1 MPSSRCDRRNRL
13 RRRSCRILGLLL
25 ATAMAGIQAAT
36 PWHHQQRELMGTRI
50 SVDFG
55 IDDAALAASCSERV
69 FAEMRRIEALMST
82 YRDDSEITRVNNRAA
97 LEPVDISAELA
108 RLIER
113 SMYFSDLS
121 GGAFDI
127 TYASVGYA
135 YDFRQHRQP
144 SDADLAAALPAV
156 DYRHIELSGNRVHF
170 SRPGVR
176 IDLGGIAKGY
186 AVDRAVEIALQCGIT
201 RAMISAGGDS
211 RIVGDRDG
219 RPWII
224 GIRHPRE
231 DGGIALRLPLSDSAI
246 STSGDYERY
255 FMADDGQRVH
265 HILNPAT
272 GRPSQGSWS
281 ATVIGPDA
289 MTTDAL
295 STTIFILGADAGLAL
310 IEKLDGFDAI
320 VIDSSGKVHYSSGFE
335 VPDAEHPSK
344 PEP

>member
-1 MPSSRCDRRNRL
+1 
-13 RRRSCRILGLLL
+13 
-25 ATAMAGIQAAT
+25 
-36 PWHHQQRELMGTRI
+36 MGTRVSI
-50 SVDFG
+50 DFG
-55 IDDAALAASCSERV
+55 VDDAARAADCSERV

-82 YRDDSEITRVNNRAA
+82 YRDDSEISRVNNQAA
-97 LEPVDISAELA
+97 LEPVVISDEMA

-113 SMYFSDLS
+113 SIHFSRLS

-135 YDFRQHRQP
+135 YDFRQQRQP
-144 SDADLAAALPAV
+144 DAATLAAKLPAI
-156 DYRHIELSGNRVHF
+156 DYRHIELDGKRVHF
-170 SRPGVR
+170 ARPGVR

-186 AVDRAVEIALQCGIT
+186 AVDRAVEIAAQCGISQ
-201 RAMISAGGDS
+201 AMISAGGDS
-211 RIVGDRDG
+211 RILGDRDG
-219 RPWII
+219 RPWMI
-224 GIRHPRE
+224 GIRHPRQ
-231 DGGIALRLPLSDSAI
+231 DDGIALRLPLSDSAI

-255 FMADDGQRVH
+255 FMADGKRVH

-272 GRPSQGSWS
+272 GRPSEASWS

-320 VIDSSGKVHYSSGFE
+320 VIDSSGKIHYSSGLE
-335 VPDAEHPSK
+335 APDAAPPQS

>member
-1 MPSSRCDRRNRL
+1 MPSFRCDPRYRPRRAVFGL
-13 RRRSCRILGLLL
+13 LGLLL
-25 ATAMAGIQAAT
+25 AAAAIS
-36 PWHHQQRELMGTRI
+36 PPAAANWYHQQRDLMGTRV

-55 IDDAALAASCSERV
+55 VADGALAADCSERV

-82 YRDDSEITRVNNRAA
+82 YRDDSEITRVNDNAA
-97 LEPVDISAELA
+97 LEPVAISAELK

-113 SMYFSDLS
+113 SIDFSKLS

-127 TYASVGYA
+127 TYASIGYA
-135 YDFRQHRQP
+135 YDYRQHRQP
-144 SDADLAAALPAV
+144 DDATVAAKLPAI
-156 DYRHIELSGNRVHF
+156 DYRHIELEGNRVHF

-186 AVDRAVEIALQCGIT
+186 AVDRAVDIAGKCGIS

-211 RIVGDRDG
+211 RIVGDHDG
-219 RPWII
+219 RPWMI
-224 GIRHPRE
+224 GIRHPRQ
-231 DGGIALRLPLSDSAI
+231 DDGIALRLPLSDSAI

-255 FMADDGQRVH
+255 FIADDGKRVH

-295 STTIFILGADAGLAL
+295 STTIFILGADKGLAL

-320 VIDSSGKVHYSSGFE
+320 VIDSGGTVHYSSGFE
-335 VPDAEHPSK
+335 VPDAAQP
-344 PEP
+344 